1 MQLPV
6 WMFGKYYDV
15 IYVYKDE
22 YNQMMMEVY
31 NMNGDV
37 PRFFGVQPCS
47 YDLSMFEQLPSP
59 SKDKLERFRN
69 R

>member
-1 MQLPV
+1 
-6 WMFGKYYDV
+6 MFGKYYDV

-31 NMNGDV
+31 NMNGDT
-37 PRFFGVQPCS
+37 PQFFGVQPCS
-47 YDLSMFEQLPSP
+47 YDLSMFEPLPSP